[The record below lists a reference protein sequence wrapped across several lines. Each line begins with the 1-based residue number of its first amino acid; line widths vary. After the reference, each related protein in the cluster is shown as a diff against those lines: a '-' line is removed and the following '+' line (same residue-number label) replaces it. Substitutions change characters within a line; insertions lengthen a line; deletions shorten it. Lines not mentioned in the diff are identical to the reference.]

1 MEPSPSYTLPATI
14 DLANPPERW
23 QVLVRAGCSVTSAD
37 CVGDQDYYRTGLLG
51 WLTID
56 GYDMSICVH
65 VEEDPAEPAYL
76 LHSFDLYLP
85 PAD

>member
-1 MEPSPSYTLPATI
+1 M
-14 DLANPPERW
+14 
-23 QVLVRAGCSVTSAD
+23 TSAD